1 MELITFCREILT
13 ENSTQIVRAYAP
25 YYILLPREI
34 SQLMGKKILSRST
47 NVGDEV
53 NLILDLE
60 GLLYVDLVSI
70 ESNILR
76 TISFRLSFSKTPSF
90 HRTTRPS
97 LAHEAKPSLP
107 KFTAILI
114 APE

>member
-13 ENSTQIVRAYAP
+13 ENSTQIVHITSKINSASKIR
-25 YYILLPREI
+25 REI

-76 TISFRLSFSKTPSF
+76 TISFRLSFSKTPSWQ
-90 HRTTRPS
+90 RYKKNAS
-97 LAHEAKPSLP
+97 N
-107 KFTAILI
+107 
-114 APE
+114 